1 MIKNQNRIPKSTL
14 TILAVLGGLTIL
26 LFILIITRSEVRPL
40 AIRFIDRGFRNG
52 GDTETSLPNAEMTS
66 SAEPANSISAIQTIT
81 STVPVLTASR
91 NVEILSGPGDLYPA
105 IAILEAGQSLRV
117 IGVNGDTRW
126 WIVEIPYL
134 EAGHGWVSAELVSVS
149 NPGEVPLIEQATLT
163 AVTNVNIREGP
174 GMEYAKVGV
183 LEINQIAE
191 IAGVTQDGF
200 WWAVKLPGE
209 GDDLGWVSSDYVVA
223 RDTEYVPIINNAGS
237 TSVSPGSNLPELI
250 ANTVVNIRS
259 GPGTEFEIVGKL
271 LQGQKAKVVGVS
283 ADRQWWVIQI
293 PGSEDSQGWVAASFV
308 AAENSTNVPVI
319 P

>member
-1 MIKNQNRIPKSTL
+1 
-14 TILAVLGGLTIL
+14 
-26 LFILIITRSEVRPL
+26 
-40 AIRFIDRGFRNG
+40 
-52 GDTETSLPNAEMTS
+52 
-66 SAEPANSISAIQTIT
+66 
-81 STVPVLTASR
+81 
-91 NVEILSGPGDLYPA
+91 
-105 IAILEAGQSLRV
+105 
-117 IGVNGDTRW
+117 
-126 WIVEIPYL
+126 
-134 EAGHGWVSAELVSVS
+134 
-149 NPGEVPLIEQATLT
+149 
-163 AVTNVNIREGP
+163 
-174 GMEYAKVGV
+174 
-183 LEINQIAE
+183 
-191 IAGVTQDGF
+191 
-200 WWAVKLPGE
+200 
-209 GDDLGWVSSDYVVA
+209 VSSDYVVA